1 MKIDFTGRHV
11 LVTGS
16 TSGIGF
22 ATAKGFLEA
31 GAQVV
36 INGRSESG
44 VEDAL
49 QRLGNLASRATG
61 FVGDLSNESGCKALI
76 AKHPSFDIVINNL
89 GIFKQED
96 FSRRRTANGSGSSK
110 PT

>member
-22 ATAKGFLEA
+22 ATAKGFLES
-31 GAQVV
+31 GAHVV
-36 INGRSESG
+36 INGRSESS

-49 QRLGNLASRATG
+49 QRLGALA
-61 FVGDLSNESGCKALI
+61 
-76 AKHPSFDIVINNL
+76 
-89 GIFKQED
+89 
-96 FSRRRTANGSGSSK
+96 
-110 PT
+110 